1 MFFMLTLALIGYSS
15 AFADVTDELEWSKLL
30 DEAGGTAYTDFS
42 GRTITSKATYAGNIA
57 TGSGKY
63 IQLRSS
69 KNAGIITTT
78 SGGKLKSITVTFN
91 EATTDRKI
99 DVYGKNSAY
108 SASSDLYG
116 DDKGD
121 LLGSIA
127 ANDESKTLTVNGDY
141 TFIGLRSN
149 NGAIYINNITIVWDG
164 EPSTTVTVKTPE
176 IIGTTPFTEST
187 QVSISG
193 PDGGSTYYTTD
204 GSTPSK
210 TNGTVYTAPFTIT
223 ETTTVKAIGYDEDDN
238 ASSVAEMTFTKV
250 EAIKV
255 ANIKEFNALAEN
267 TVAELTLTNAQV
279 LYVNDYNGKEIFV
292 RDATGAID
300 LNKLGIDAK
309 VGDVLNGTISG
320 KRGKNSGFTM
330 AMNKDNSTDVST
342 VTVTSGSEAA
352 PIDIVIANANDNICD
367 YGVIKDVTIEANGT
381 NKTAII
387 GADKLPLY
395 DRFKLNLTND
405 LKTDG
410 STYNIYGLLYDGG
423 TQYGIELV
431 VTKVELVK
439 EGTPAEPQNVSV
451 AEALEIVNA
460 LEDNKTTNEQYKV
473 TGFVVGAPDFQRNT
487 EGALYGNV
495 NFYIADEKGGS
506 NTLYVFRA
514 KDLENVAFTEETINN
529 LKEGDEVVV
538 LGNLQ
543 KFVKNETTTLE
554 LTNGYLISIKSSGE
568 TPATP
573 EMIAFGEEDVAAA
586 GEVKSEFAKGDFKLT
601 VVDLGDKDGKKK
613 ISIEA
618 NNCYFG
624 TAESYQKFTHRLKT
638 GGASS
643 SKNSLTL
650 TIPSDGTL
658 NIYVRS
664 ANSSATDRNLVLT
677 QNETELYNE
686 VVKDADA
693 IEVTFEGDDKA
704 TKIFPVISVEVKAG
718 ELAVGYPTNSLNF
731 YGFEF
736 IASTSGVNAVTV
748 EKAKNNIR
756 YNLAGQRVDESYK
769 GVVIMNGKKF
779 VVK

>member
-1 MFFMLTLALIGYSS
+1 MRKTLRMFLVCFMALFCGTVMAQEVALDFTTNGWNLPEGKENKLTELKNFSNGVYTIQLQATDGYYFHASGYLMLGKSGSSLTLPAFDFEVEKIEVTGSS
-15 AFADVTDELEWSKLL
+15 GASAAVKQNIYVGETAVSTETTGAKDVTNIYEIAADYQ
-30 DEAGGTAYTDFS
+30 A
-42 GRTITSKATYAGNIA
+42 AGNVYILKVNSA
-57 TGSGKY
+57 HNTQITKILIYKKGGGGS
-63 IQLRSS
+63 S
-69 KNAGIITTT
+69 TTT
-78 SGGKLKSITVTFN
+78 V
-91 EATTDRKI
+91 
-99 DVYGKNSAY
+99 
-108 SASSDLYG
+108 
-116 DDKGD
+116 
-121 LLGSIA
+121 
-127 ANDESKTLTVNGDY
+127 
-141 TFIGLRSN
+141 
-149 NGAIYINNITIVWDG
+149 
-164 EPSTTVTVKTPE
+164 PTP
-176 IIGTTPFTEST
+176 T
-187 QVSISG
+187 ISG
-193 PDGGSTYYTTD
+193 ETKFSVTTEVTISVPDGGSTYYTLD
-204 GSTPSK
+204 NSTPSK
-210 TNGTVYTAPFTIT
+210 TNGTAYTVPFTLDK
-223 ETTTVKAIGYDEDDN
+223 TTTVKAISYDEDDN
-238 ASSVAEMTFTKV
+238 ASSVAEKTFTK
-250 EAIKV
+250 EDAIKV

-300 LNKLGIDAK
+300 LYKLGIEAK
-309 VGDVLNGTISG
+309 AGDVLNGTISG
-320 KRGKNSGFTM
+320 KRSKNSGFTM
-330 AMNKDNSTDVST
+330 AMKIDNSTDPST

-381 NKTAII
+381 NKTAVI

-573 EMIAFGEEDVAAA
+573 EMIAFTDGDTAGDGVVFSKGE
-586 GEVKSEFAKGDFKLT
+586 FKLT
-601 VVDLGDKDGKKK
+601 QVDKDAKTAIDGN
-613 ISIEA
+613 ST
-618 NNCYFG
+618 YFG
-624 TAESYQKFTHRLKT
+624 TADNYQKFTHRLKT
-638 GGASS
+638 GGKSS

-658 NIYVRS
+658 NVYVRTGS
-664 ANSSATDRNLVLT
+664 NSATDRNLVLT
-677 QNETELYNE
+677 QDGTELYNK
-686 VVKDADA
+686 VVQESDA
-693 IEVTFEGDDKA
+693 ITVTMGEKDNNVY
-704 TKIFPVISVEVKAG
+704 PVISVEVKAG
-718 ELAVGYPTNSLNF
+718 ELAVGYPTGSLNF

-736 IASTSGVNAVTV
+736 IAGTNGVNAVTV

>member
-1 MFFMLTLALIGYSS
+1 MALFCGTVMAQEVALDFTTNGWNLPEGKENKLTELKNFSNGVYTIQLQATDGYYFHASGYLMLGKSGSSLTLPAFDFEVEKIEVTGSS
-15 AFADVTDELEWSKLL
+15 GASAAVKQNIYVGETAVSTETTGAKDVTNIYEIAADYQ
-30 DEAGGTAYTDFS
+30 A
-42 GRTITSKATYAGNIA
+42 AGNVYILKVNSA
-57 TGSGKY
+57 HNTQITKILIYKKGGGGS
-63 IQLRSS
+63 S
-69 KNAGIITTT
+69 TTT
-78 SGGKLKSITVTFN
+78 V
-91 EATTDRKI
+91 
-99 DVYGKNSAY
+99 
-108 SASSDLYG
+108 
-116 DDKGD
+116 
-121 LLGSIA
+121 
-127 ANDESKTLTVNGDY
+127 
-141 TFIGLRSN
+141 
-149 NGAIYINNITIVWDG
+149 
-164 EPSTTVTVKTPE
+164 PTP
-176 IIGTTPFTEST
+176 T
-187 QVSISG
+187 ISG
-193 PDGGSTYYTTD
+193 ETKFSVTTEVTISVPDGGSTYYTLD
-204 GSTPSK
+204 NSTPSK
-210 TNGTVYTAPFTIT
+210 TNGTAYTVPFTLDK
-223 ETTTVKAIGYDEDDN
+223 TTTVKAISYDEDDN
-238 ASSVAEMTFTKV
+238 ASSVAEKTFTK
-250 EAIKV
+250 EDAIKV

-300 LNKLGIDAK
+300 LYKLGIEAK
-309 VGDVLNGTISG
+309 AGDVLNGTISG
-320 KRGKNSGFTM
+320 KRSKNSGFTM
-330 AMNKDNSTDVST
+330 AMKIDNSTDPST

-381 NKTAII
+381 NKTAVI

-573 EMIAFGEEDVAAA
+573 EMIAFTDGDTAGDGVVFSKGE
-586 GEVKSEFAKGDFKLT
+586 FKLT
-601 VVDLGDKDGKKK
+601 QVDKDAKTAIDGN
-613 ISIEA
+613 ST
-618 NNCYFG
+618 YFG
-624 TAESYQKFTHRLKT
+624 TADNYQKFTHRLKT
-638 GGASS
+638 GGKSS

-658 NIYVRS
+658 NVYVRTGS
-664 ANSSATDRNLVLT
+664 NSATDRNLVLT
-677 QNETELYNE
+677 QDGTELYNK
-686 VVKDADA
+686 VVQESDA
-693 IEVTFEGDDKA
+693 ITVTMGEKDNNVY
-704 TKIFPVISVEVKAG
+704 PVISVEVKAG
-718 ELAVGYPTNSLNF
+718 ELAVGYPTGSLNF

-736 IASTSGVNAVTV
+736 IAGTNGVNAVTV

>member
-1 MFFMLTLALIGYSS
+1 MALAVMGLS
-15 AFADVTDELEWSKLL
+15 AQAGTITFGDLSLENGVQYTTPFDGGDFTVTF
-30 DEAGGTAYTDFS
+30 AGGENDGKYYT
-42 GRTITSKATYAGNIA
+42 
-57 TGSGKY
+57 TGSGIRVYGDGTMTITAKSGTLTQIVITY
-63 IQLRSS
+63 SGSNKPTTADIVDSGS
-69 KNAGIITTT
+69 YDAESGTWTGNAASVVFKRPSGNGNWRVQKIEATV
-78 SGGKLKSITVTFN
+78 SGGS
-91 EATTDRKI
+91 
-99 DVYGKNSAY
+99 G
-108 SASSDLYG
+108 
-116 DDKGD
+116 
-121 LLGSIA
+121 
-127 ANDESKTLTVNGDY
+127 
-141 TFIGLRSN
+141 
-149 NGAIYINNITIVWDG
+149 
-164 EPSTTVTVKTPE
+164 VKTPE
-176 IIGTTPFTEST
+176 ISGTTPFTEST

-210 TNGTVYTAPFTIT
+210 TNGTVYTAPFTLT

-238 ASSVAEMTFTKV
+238 ASSVAEKTFTKE

-320 KRGKNSGFTM
+320 KRGNNKGFTM
-330 AMNKDNSTDVST
+330 AMNKDNSTDPST

-381 NKTAII
+381 NKTAVI

-395 DRFKLNLTND
+395 DRFQLKLTND

-573 EMIAFGEEDVAAA
+573 EMIAFGEEDVAGA

-601 VVDLGDKDGKKK
+601 VVDLGDKDGNKK
-613 ISIEA
+613 ISIDA
-618 NNCYFG
+618 NDCYFG

-638 GGASS
+638 GGKSS
-643 SKNSLTL
+643 SNNSLTL

-658 NIYVRS
+658 NVYVRTGK
-664 ANSSATDRNLVLT
+664 NSETNRNLVLT
-677 QNETELYNE
+677 QDGTELYNK
-686 VVKDADA
+686 VVQESDA
-693 IEVTFEGDDKA
+693 ITVTMGEKDNNVY
-704 TKIFPVISVEVKAG
+704 PVISVEVKAG
-718 ELAVGYPTNSLNF
+718 ELAVGYPTGSLNF

-736 IASTSGVNAVTV
+736 IAGASGVNAVIV

-756 YNLAGQRVDESYK
+756 YNLAGQRVDENYK

>member
-1 MFFMLTLALIGYSS
+1 MRKTLRMFFMLTLALIGYSS
-15 AFADVTDELEWSKLL
+15 AFADVTDELTLSTFGVSGTSYTDVTGKTASSNAVYAAQM
-30 DEAGGTAYTDFS
+30 AGGNS
-42 GRTITSKATYAGNIA
+42 S
-57 TGSGKY
+57 
-63 IQLRSS
+63 IQLRS
-69 KNAGIITTT
+69 KNSNSGIVTTA
-78 SGGKLKSITVTFN
+78 SGGKLKSVTVTFN
-91 EATTDRKI
+91 AATTDRKI
-99 DVYGKNSAY
+99 NIYGKNTAY
-108 SASSDLYG
+108 SVPSDLYG
-116 DDKGD
+116 DEKGE

-127 ANDESKTLTVNGDY
+127 ANEENKTLTINGDY

-149 NGAIYINNITIVWDG
+149 DGAIYVEKITIVWDG
-164 EPSTTVTVKTPE
+164 EPSTTVTVDPPK
-176 IIGTTPFTEST
+176 ISGTTPFTEST
-187 QVSISG
+187 EVTIVG

-210 TNGTVYTAPFTIT
+210 TNGTVYTAPFTLT

-292 RDATGAID
+292 RDASGAID
-300 LNKLGIDAK
+300 LYKLGIEAK
-309 VGDVLNGTISG
+309 AGDVLNGTISG
-320 KRGKNSGFTM
+320 KRSNNSGFTM
-330 AMNKDNSTDVST
+330 AMKIDNSTDPST

-381 NKTAII
+381 NKTAVI

-573 EMIAFGEEDVAAA
+573 EMIAFTDGDTAGDGVVFSKGE
-586 GEVKSEFAKGDFKLT
+586 FKLT
-601 VVDLGDKDGKKK
+601 QVDKDAKTAIDGN
-613 ISIEA
+613 ST
-618 NNCYFG
+618 YFG
-624 TAESYQKFTHRLKT
+624 TADNYQKFTHRLKT
-638 GGASS
+638 GGKSS

-658 NIYVRS
+658 NVYVRTGS
-664 ANSSATDRNLVLT
+664 NSATDRNLVLT
-677 QNETELYNE
+677 QDGTELYNK
-686 VVKDADA
+686 VVQESDA
-693 IEVTFEGDDKA
+693 ITVTMGEKDNNVY
-704 TKIFPVISVEVKAG
+704 PVISVEVKAG
-718 ELAVGYPTNSLNF
+718 EVAVGYPTGSLNF

-736 IASTSGVNAVTV
+736 IAGTSGVNAVTV

>member
-1 MFFMLTLALIGYSS
+1 MFLVCFMALFCGTMMAQEVTIDFNENYETLFPGMGTSSGSGQSYVADGDFTSDFTTTAVEGITFTVSASASEAQNKNRIWASNPRLRMYDGTLTIKSEKAFSKIVFTLSTNNALIAKDNKPSS
-15 AFADVTDELEWSKLL
+15 GTLTEPTQKSNSTVTWTGEETTELVITI
-30 DEAGGTAYTDFS
+30 AGNSQF
-42 GRTITSKATYAGNIA
+42 SKAVVTL
-57 TGSGKY
+57 GSG
-63 IQLRSS
+63 
-69 KNAGIITTT
+69 
-78 SGGKLKSITVTFN
+78 
-91 EATTDRKI
+91 
-99 DVYGKNSAY
+99 
-108 SASSDLYG
+108 
-116 DDKGD
+116 
-121 LLGSIA
+121 
-127 ANDESKTLTVNGDY
+127 
-141 TFIGLRSN
+141 
-149 NGAIYINNITIVWDG
+149 
-164 EPSTTVTVKTPE
+164 TTVTVPTPE
-176 IIGTTPFTEST
+176 ITGTTPFTEST
-187 QVSISG
+187 LVSISV

-204 GSTPSK
+204 GTTPSK
-210 TNGTVYTAPFTIT
+210 TNGTAYSGPITIT
-223 ETTTVKAIGYDEDDN
+223 ETTTVKAISYDEDDN
-238 ASSVAEMTFTKV
+238 ASEVAEKTFTKE

-320 KRGKNSGFTM
+320 KRGNNKGFTM
-330 AMNKDNSTDVST
+330 AMNKDNSTDPST

-381 NKTAII
+381 NKTAVI

-395 DRFKLNLTND
+395 DRFQLKLTND

-423 TQYGIELV
+423 TKYGIELV

-573 EMIAFGEEDVAAA
+573 EMIAFGEEDVAGA

-601 VVDLGDKDGKKK
+601 VVDLGDKDGNKK
-613 ISIEA
+613 ISIDA
-618 NNCYFG
+618 NDCYFG

-638 GGASS
+638 GGKSS
-643 SKNSLTL
+643 SNNSLTL

-658 NIYVRS
+658 NVYVRTGK
-664 ANSSATDRNLVLT
+664 NSETNRNLVLT
-677 QNETELYNE
+677 QDGTELYNK
-686 VVKDADA
+686 VVQESDA
-693 IEVTFEGDDKA
+693 ITVTMGEKDNNVY
-704 TKIFPVISVEVKAG
+704 PVISVEVKAG
-718 ELAVGYPTNSLNF
+718 ELAVGYPTGSLNF

-736 IASTSGVNAVTV
+736 IAGASGVNAVIV
-748 EKAKNNIR
+748 EKAQNNIR

>member
-1 MFFMLTLALIGYSS
+1 MFLVCFMALFCGTVMAQEVALDFTTNGWNLPEGKENKLTELKNFSNGVYTIQLQATDGYYFHASGYLMLGKSGSSLTLPAFDFEVEKIEVTGSS
-15 AFADVTDELEWSKLL
+15 GASAAVKQNIYVGETAVSTETTGAKDVTNIYEIAADYQ
-30 DEAGGTAYTDFS
+30 A
-42 GRTITSKATYAGNIA
+42 AGNVYILKVNSA
-57 TGSGKY
+57 HNTQITKILIYKKGGGGS
-63 IQLRSS
+63 S
-69 KNAGIITTT
+69 TTT
-78 SGGKLKSITVTFN
+78 V
-91 EATTDRKI
+91 
-99 DVYGKNSAY
+99 
-108 SASSDLYG
+108 
-116 DDKGD
+116 
-121 LLGSIA
+121 
-127 ANDESKTLTVNGDY
+127 
-141 TFIGLRSN
+141 
-149 NGAIYINNITIVWDG
+149 
-164 EPSTTVTVKTPE
+164 PTP
-176 IIGTTPFTEST
+176 T
-187 QVSISG
+187 ISG
-193 PDGGSTYYTTD
+193 ETKFSVTTEVTISVPDGGSTYYTLD
-204 GSTPSK
+204 NSTPSK
-210 TNGTVYTAPFTIT
+210 TNGTAYTVPFTLDK
-223 ETTTVKAIGYDEDDN
+223 TTTVKAISYDEDDN
-238 ASSVAEMTFTKV
+238 ASSVAEKTFTK
-250 EAIKV
+250 EDAIKV

-300 LNKLGIDAK
+300 LYKLGIEAK
-309 VGDVLNGTISG
+309 AGDVLNGTISG
-320 KRGKNSGFTM
+320 KRSKNSGFTM
-330 AMNKDNSTDVST
+330 AMKIDNSTDPST

-381 NKTAII
+381 NKTAVI

-573 EMIAFGEEDVAAA
+573 EMIAFTDGDTAGDGVVFSKGE
-586 GEVKSEFAKGDFKLT
+586 FKLT
-601 VVDLGDKDGKKK
+601 QVDKDAKTAIDGN
-613 ISIEA
+613 ST
-618 NNCYFG
+618 YFG
-624 TAESYQKFTHRLKT
+624 TADNYQKFTHRLKT
-638 GGASS
+638 GGKSS

-658 NIYVRS
+658 NVYVRTGS
-664 ANSSATDRNLVLT
+664 NSATDRNLVLT
-677 QNETELYNE
+677 QDGTELYNK
-686 VVKDADA
+686 VVQESDA
-693 IEVTFEGDDKA
+693 ITVTMGEKDNNVY
-704 TKIFPVISVEVKAG
+704 PVISVEVKAG
-718 ELAVGYPTNSLNF
+718 ELAVGYPTGSLNF

-736 IASTSGVNAVTV
+736 IAGTNGVNAVTV

>member
-1 MFFMLTLALIGYSS
+1 MALAVMGLS
-15 AFADVTDELEWSKLL
+15 AQ
-30 DEAGGTAYTDFS
+30 AG
-42 GRTITSKATYAGNIA
+42 TITFGDLSLENGVQYPDPFD
-57 TGSGKY
+57 
-63 IQLRSS
+63 
-69 KNAGIITTT
+69 
-78 SGGKLKSITVTFN
+78 GGDFTVTFAGGEN
-91 EATTDRKI
+91 DGKYYTTGNGIRVYGDGTMTITAKSGTLTQIVITYSGSNKPTTANVVDSGSYDPESGTWTGNAASVVFKRPTGNGNWRVQKIEAT
-99 DVYGKNSAY
+99 VSG
-108 SASSDLYG
+108 
-116 DDKGD
+116 
-121 LLGSIA
+121 GS
-127 ANDESKTLTVNGDY
+127 G
-141 TFIGLRSN
+141 
-149 NGAIYINNITIVWDG
+149 
-164 EPSTTVTVKTPE
+164 VKTPE
-176 IIGTTPFTEST
+176 ISGTTPFTEST

-210 TNGTVYTAPFTIT
+210 TNGTAYSAPFTLT

-238 ASSVAEMTFTKV
+238 ASSVAEKTFTK
-250 EAIKV
+250 EDAIKV

-320 KRGKNSGFTM
+320 KRGNNKGFTM
-330 AMNKDNSTDVST
+330 AMNKDNSTDPST

-381 NKTAII
+381 NKTAVI

-395 DRFKLNLTND
+395 DRFQLKLTND

-506 NTLYVFRA
+506 NTLYVYRA

-573 EMIAFGEEDVAAA
+573 EMIAFTDGDTAGDGVVFSKGE
-586 GEVKSEFAKGDFKLT
+586 FKLT
-601 VVDLGDKDGKKK
+601 QVDKNAKTAIDDN
-613 ISIEA
+613 SA
-618 NNCYFG
+618 YFG
-624 TAESYQKFTHRLKT
+624 TADNYQKFTHRLKT

-658 NIYVRS
+658 NVYVRTGS
-664 ANSSATDRNLVLT
+664 NSATDRNLVLT
-677 QNETELYNE
+677 QDGTELYNK
-686 VVKDADA
+686 VVQESDA
-693 IEVTFEGDDKA
+693 ITVTMGEKDNNVY
-704 TKIFPVISVEVKAG
+704 PVISVEVKAG
-718 ELAVGYPTNSLNF
+718 EVAVGYPTGSLNF

-736 IASTSGVNAVTV
+736 IAGTSGVNAVTV

>member
-1 MFFMLTLALIGYSS
+1 MRKTLRMFLVMALAVMGLS
-15 AFADVTDELEWSKLL
+15 AQ
-30 DEAGGTAYTDFS
+30 AG
-42 GRTITSKATYAGNIA
+42 TITFGDLSLENGVQYPDPFD
-57 TGSGKY
+57 
-63 IQLRSS
+63 
-69 KNAGIITTT
+69 
-78 SGGKLKSITVTFN
+78 GGDFTVTFAGGEN
-91 EATTDRKI
+91 DGKYYTTGNGIRVYGDGTMTITAKSGTLTQIVITYSGSNKPTTANVVDSGSYDPESGTWTGNAASVVFKRPTGNGNWRVQKIEAT
-99 DVYGKNSAY
+99 VSG
-108 SASSDLYG
+108 
-116 DDKGD
+116 
-121 LLGSIA
+121 GS
-127 ANDESKTLTVNGDY
+127 G
-141 TFIGLRSN
+141 
-149 NGAIYINNITIVWDG
+149 
-164 EPSTTVTVKTPE
+164 VKTPE
-176 IIGTTPFTEST
+176 ISGTTPFTEST

-210 TNGTVYTAPFTIT
+210 TNGTAYSAPFTLT

-238 ASSVAEMTFTKV
+238 ASSVAEKTFTK
-250 EAIKV
+250 EDAIKV

-320 KRGKNSGFTM
+320 KRGNNKGFTM
-330 AMNKDNSTDVST
+330 AMNKDNSTDPST

-381 NKTAII
+381 NKTAVI

-395 DRFKLNLTND
+395 DRFQLKLTND

-506 NTLYVFRA
+506 NTLYVYRA

-573 EMIAFGEEDVAAA
+573 EMIAFTDGDTAGDGVVFSKGE
-586 GEVKSEFAKGDFKLT
+586 FKLT
-601 VVDLGDKDGKKK
+601 QVDKNAKTAIDDN
-613 ISIEA
+613 SA
-618 NNCYFG
+618 YFG
-624 TAESYQKFTHRLKT
+624 TADNYQKFTHRLKT

-658 NIYVRS
+658 NVYVRTGS
-664 ANSSATDRNLVLT
+664 NSATDRNLVLT
-677 QNETELYNE
+677 QDGTELYNK
-686 VVKDADA
+686 VVQESDA
-693 IEVTFEGDDKA
+693 ITVTMGEKDNNVY
-704 TKIFPVISVEVKAG
+704 PVISVEVKAG
-718 ELAVGYPTNSLNF
+718 EVAVGYPTGSLNF